1 MLASWAVQAPDNA
14 PKRLQDPIPW
24 NFYVEG
30 VLDGVGFWGYIGP
43 SGAAALILG
52 HPGAMAT
59 HCRWVF
65 THDILNCE

>member
-30 VLDGVGFWGYIGP
+30 TFRRVDFE
-43 SGAAALILG
+43 AALACPNWQRL
-52 HPGAMAT
+52 
-59 HCRWVF
+59 
-65 THDILNCE
+65 